1 MGFRKR
7 RYRRR
12 RRISRSVVPSTK
24 LVTVKAVDYQGL
36 QDVNTGAIQTK
47 HFYLNAIT
55 DPFATHGAGRPF
67 YYNTMKSV
75 YRSAIVV
82 GSKLTVTFHL
92 AGTAATTAVMVGLYR
107 PPWDSTA
114 TLNPTDWEHYREV
127 PFQGRQRI
135 LTTEADAVT
144 LMMQTSCKKYF
155 GVQSMRDNSEFIADI
170 ENNTDCTKL
179 GYYTIWMQVLDQA
192 AATHGTI
199 TVQCHCTME
208 YTVLLMHPITVAR
221 S

>member
-12 RRISRSVVPSTK
+12 RRIPRSVVPSTK
-24 LVTVKAVDYQGL
+24 LVSVKAVDYQDL
-36 QDVNTGAIQTK
+36 VDASTGTLVSK

-55 DPFATHGAGRPF
+55 DPFATHGTGRPF
-67 YYNTMKSV
+67 YYNTMKAV

-82 GSKLTVTFHL
+82 GSKLTVTYHL
-92 AGTAATTAVMVGLYR
+92 TGTATTTAVMVGLYR
-107 PPWDSTA
+107 PPYDSTA
-114 TLNPTDWEHYREV
+114 TLNPNSWEFYREV

-179 GYYTIWMQVLDQA
+179 GYYTIWMQVIDQA
-192 AATHGTI
+192 AGHGTI

-208 YTVLLMHPITVAR
+208 YSVLLMHPITVAR